1 MSDPASLQP
10 DQHLTDRVL
19 ARVKAAARA
28 RGRRRSTDRD
38 AQALRRV
45 FLDMGDCYRTYR
57 KRTGEPVVS
66 EVRDAALRFRRDLDL
81 SSLVSVAATLQRVNG
96 EMLS

>member
-19 ARVKAAARA
+19 ARVKAAAHA

-38 AQALRRV
+38 ARALRRV
-45 FLDMGDCYRTYR
+45 FLDMGDSYRTYR
-57 KRTGEPVVS
+57 KRTGEPVVQ
-66 EVRDAALRFRRDLDL
+66 EVRDAALRFKRDQNL
-81 SSLVSVAATLQRVNG
+81 SSLVSVAAMLQRVDG
-96 EMLS
+96 ELLS